1 MSKYPS
7 PTFPQELINEIVEYL
22 ENDAPNVPTLR
33 SCALAASCFREPC
46 QRKLFSHLVLA
57 LASHPEPEDHDAVLE
72 RLLEVFANYPR
83 LATYVQDFT
92 ISYLGRYKSSW
103 MKSPVLA
110 LIVRKLPAVTTF
122 RLGLARWED
131 LSPAAHSAIAELIA
145 LPTLRNLSFVD
156 LRFMSGESL
165 ASLFAGMGV
174 LDTFEMTS
182 AFANLK
188 LAPNAP
194 PPNLKLRTRA
204 LLLRSMVG
212 EQLVYFLEK
221 CFDMALVL
229 SLQVA
234 VRDDPDAERRD
245 QAILWQTTKLQH
257 LRLEFSIS
265 YTWLV
270 TGTLLDLSRL
280 LHLQTL
286 DLYLRA
292 SAPSDHPSTVH
303 SPLHHAIPLIAS
315 VASLPALHTFV
326 LHLELKSNEIPWA
339 TYLAQLKSVA
349 QTWDQRVL
357 LRIILRGVP
366 IRSPA
371 REEVQARTVREIKGT
386 LVELNA
392 TGRLEVVWARSD
404 RFWL

>member
-1 MSKYPS
+1 MSYL
-7 PTFPQELINEIVEYL
+7 PQELINEIVEYL

-33 SCALAASCFREPC
+33 SCALAASCFRDPC

-72 RLLEVFANYPR
+72 RLLEVFTNSAR

-110 LIVRKLPAVTTF
+110 LIVRKLPAVATF

-145 LPTLRNLSFVD
+145 LPTLRNLAFVD
-156 LRFMSGESL
+156 LRFMSG
-165 ASLFAGMGV
+165 ASLTSLFGRMGV

-182 AFANLK
+182 AFANLNLK

-194 PPNLKLRTRA
+194 PPSLQLRTRA
-204 LLLRSMVG
+204 LLLRSMVD

-245 QAILWQTTKLQH
+245 QAILRQTTKLQH

-270 TGTLLDLSRL
+270 TGTLLDLSHL

-292 SAPSDHPSTVH
+292 SAPSDHPSNVH
-303 SPLHHAIPLIAS
+303 SPLHHAIPLVAS
-315 VASLPALHTFV
+315 VASLPVLHTLV
-326 LHLELKSNEIPWA
+326 LHLQLKSNEIPWA
-339 TYLAQLKSVA
+339 TYLVQLKSVA

-357 LRIILRGVP
+357 LRIVLRGVP
-366 IRSPA
+366 MRSPA
-371 REEVQARTVREIKGT
+371 REEMQARTVREIKGT
-386 LVELNA
+386 LVEMDA